1 MNLERRQKYSG
12 QGRTISHTNKKF
24 SIKYDLSALN
34 LMCSFVISENAN
46 IKRSHLINMRNLF
59 EIIDLSLYAND
70 NQRMERIN
78 FIKKALEGRLLEGIN
93 NTALLIKYINGG
105 IMENDIIDL
114 ENFTPMNNDEI
125 NWINQTI
132 SGSLKY
138 TFLEENIDKLLDV
151 ATRFKASDYVNKE
164 SIVNEIE
171 VLVDDMKNSF
181 RRNRAETSNELVFS
195 LRDGKFEDSIRE
207 VHGVVTSPNRF
218 LKTGMQGF
226 NELIGGGFEST
237 RVYMLLGLTG
247 AGKSFTLVNMAYQMK
262 KYNKNYRT
270 KDPSKIPVIVILTME
285 NSVVE
290 TVTRLFQIASSG
302 NEDFRNYSPE
312 EIISILR
319 TEGELYLTDE
329 SPIDIMVKYQP
340 DKSVDTSY
348 LYTLTEDL
356 EDEGYEVIALIQD
369 HIKRI
374 RSVQN
379 YSDIRLELGAIVNEF
394 KAYAQL
400 KDVVVITDSHI
411 NREGARTID
420 DAKVK
425 NEADLIRK
433 LGRANVGESFLMI
446 DNVDG
451 AYAIEKEYDVNGQLY
466 MGFSKLKS
474 RIKTNRE
481 LIYQPFVPGNDIKLI
496 EDIMLPIPVFKDTLK
511 TQVQSTVPFNNGMNR
526 YQSNLKRIELKDDGD
541 DDNIFSTK
549 PITQRSL
556 EEVLESET
564 SFTTSAPTYAESGMF
579 KSYNSENDMRKPNKG
594 IEYV

>member
-46 IKRSHLINMRNLF
+46 IKRYHLINMRNLF

-218 LKTGMQGF
+218 LKTGMHGYNQ
-226 NELIGGGFEST
+226 LIGG
-237 RVYMLLGLTG
+237 
-247 AGKSFTLVNMAYQMK
+247 
-262 KYNKNYRT
+262 
-270 KDPSKIPVIVILTME
+270 
-285 NSVVE
+285 
-290 TVTRLFQIASSG
+290 
-302 NEDFRNYSPE
+302 
-312 EIISILR
+312 
-319 TEGELYLTDE
+319 
-329 SPIDIMVKYQP
+329 
-340 DKSVDTSY
+340 
-348 LYTLTEDL
+348 
-356 EDEGYEVIALIQD
+356 
-369 HIKRI
+369 
-374 RSVQN
+374 
-379 YSDIRLELGAIVNEF
+379 
-394 KAYAQL
+394 
-400 KDVVVITDSHI
+400 
-411 NREGARTID
+411 
-420 DAKVK
+420 
-425 NEADLIRK
+425 
-433 LGRANVGESFLMI
+433 
-446 DNVDG
+446 
-451 AYAIEKEYDVNGQLY
+451 
-466 MGFSKLKS
+466 
-474 RIKTNRE
+474 
-481 LIYQPFVPGNDIKLI
+481 
-496 EDIMLPIPVFKDTLK
+496 
-511 TQVQSTVPFNNGMNR
+511 
-526 YQSNLKRIELKDDGD
+526 
-541 DDNIFSTK
+541 
-549 PITQRSL
+549 
-556 EEVLESET
+556 
-564 SFTTSAPTYAESGMF
+564 
-579 KSYNSENDMRKPNKG
+579 
-594 IEYV
+594 